1 MSRASSE
8 GVFFHFAVALIVAAL
23 AVSVFADRT
32 MNSGPSLDD
41 LWASAPPSSRVWLPG
56 DVANLPEPSRRYLTH
71 AIAPGTLLASAVRLR
86 MHGEIKLKSW
96 LPFTAE
102 QIIRSDGDMLW
113 QATVRQKGIPIRGF
127 DRLFSGEGAMRWK
140 LLGIVPV
147 MTASGPDITRST
159 VGRVLAEFVWLPTAL
174 SAGGV
179 SWTAAD
185 PSHPTATMTL
195 LGHAV
200 ELELTVGE
208 TGRLQSIKTSRWGN
222 PEGGEFRSV
231 DFGAV
236 AEEEATFHGYTIPTR
251 LRVGWHFVQGQFESD
266 GEFFRMSLDDAVFR

>member
-1 MSRASSE
+1 MATAGSK
-8 GVFFHFAVALIVAAL
+8 GVSFRSAVAFPILAAL
-23 AVSVFADRT
+23 AVGVFADRT

-41 LWASAPPSSRVWLPG
+41 LWASAPAAAHVWLPS
-56 DVANLPEPSRRYLTH
+56 DVANLPEPARRYLTH
-71 AIAPGTLLASAVRLR
+71 AIAPGTPLASAVRLR
-86 MHGEIKLKSW
+86 MHGKIKLKGW

-102 QIIRSDGDMLW
+102 QIIRSDGEMLW

-127 DRLFSGEGAMRWK
+127 DRLVSGEGAMRWK

-159 VGRVLAEFVWLPTAL
+159 VGRVLAESVWPAAL
-174 SAGGV
+174 SARGV

-185 PSHPTATMTL
+185 ASHPTATTTL
-195 LGHAV
+195 FGHAAR
-200 ELELTVGE
+200 LELTVGE

-236 AEEEATFHGYTIPTR
+236 AEAEATFHGYPIPTR
-251 LRVGWHFVQGQFESD
+251 LRGGWHFVHGQFESE
-266 GEFFRMSLDDAVFR
+266 GEFFRVSLDDAVFR